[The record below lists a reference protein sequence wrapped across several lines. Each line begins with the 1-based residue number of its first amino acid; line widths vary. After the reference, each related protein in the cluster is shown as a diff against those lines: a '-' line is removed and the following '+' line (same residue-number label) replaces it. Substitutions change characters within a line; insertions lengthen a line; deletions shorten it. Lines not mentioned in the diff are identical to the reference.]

1 MPSRV
6 QARGRWSLRTAA
18 RGGLLIEVLVSCLV
32 LAWASQ
38 ALLQLQLGSAA
49 YQAGAHS
56 RWQAQSLAAE
66 WLERSALLADGFTGA
81 GDLAVGWSAASA
93 ELACDQHACLP
104 EALLHWQQAQ
114 WQAWARTQLP
124 QGVTALWPGQ
134 DPSQAMGVALA
145 WQAPGGDE
153 PSRQWLN
160 PAAMGT
166 QPRLACPPE
175 RWCAW
180 VWKAP

>member
-1 MPSRV
+1 M
-6 QARGRWSLRTAA
+6 
-18 RGGLLIEVLVSCLV
+18 LIEVLVSCLV

-49 YQAGAHS
+49 YQAGADS

-66 WLERSALLADGFTGA
+66 WLERSALLADGFTGV

-145 WQAPGGDE
+145 WQAPGGV
-153 PSRQWLN
+153 SR
-160 PAAMGT
+160 PGGG
-166 QPRLACPPE
+166 
-175 RWCAW
+175 
-180 VWKAP
+180 